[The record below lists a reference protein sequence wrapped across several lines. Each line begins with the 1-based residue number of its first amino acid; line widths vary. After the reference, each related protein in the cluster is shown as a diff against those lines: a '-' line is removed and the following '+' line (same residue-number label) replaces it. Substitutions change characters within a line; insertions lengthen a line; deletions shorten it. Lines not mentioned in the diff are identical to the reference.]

1 MSCEVLFVIN
11 SSRWFAGQETCPA
24 IPKPEIANKLHAKAN
39 IDVQRD
45 IVRIPQPLPS
55 LVDKRFLSYNFRAL
69 PSIRS
74 SGHKLLIGRTHAVE
88 PVKPGKGNLGR
99 IVYVAAEGAGAQ
111 AGVDRHS
118 PLRSTR
124 NRGFESE

>member
-1 MSCEVLFVIN
+1 MSCELLFVIN

-55 LVDKRFLSYNFRAL
+55 LVDKRFLILQFSYLIVN
-69 PSIRS
+69 
-74 SGHKLLIGRTHAVE
+74 KL
-88 PVKPGKGNLGR
+88 
-99 IVYVAAEGAGAQ
+99 
-111 AGVDRHS
+111 
-118 PLRSTR
+118 
-124 NRGFESE
+124 F